1 MENLSDF
8 SEFCN
13 ILELVF
19 DLSHGQADVEKGFS
33 LNKNLLKQYMEALT
47 ITSRPN

>member
-13 ILELVF
+13 ISELVF

-33 LNKNLLKQYMEALT
+33 MNKNLLKQYMEALT